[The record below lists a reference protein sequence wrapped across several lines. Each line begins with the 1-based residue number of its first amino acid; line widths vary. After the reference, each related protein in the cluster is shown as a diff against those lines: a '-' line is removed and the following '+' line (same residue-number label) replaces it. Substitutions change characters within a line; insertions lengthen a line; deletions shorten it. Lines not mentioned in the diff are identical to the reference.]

1 MSYFMPDDESE
12 QIIDKIPEENYD
24 DIFFEDLNNFL
35 YDIPNDI
42 NKLQSIP
49 EFKSKNVL
57 FNLPDKIIYA
67 TTDQKS
73 IVKKIII
80 NSQKEVEKVIE
91 TLTNEI
97 INYDYISKKCP
108 RFFCKFEGY
117 LYDAANQHIYIKME
131 FCGMDLFETYNKH
144 TFTLLET
151 KQHIGQI
158 LDIVKC
164 LHDNN
169 YVHMDIKPEN
179 FVYNGTAIQAIDA
192 GSLIKIYNENTNDN
206 TNEPF
211 VYVYGTVGYIS
222 PNLNEKTIENNANL
236 KNADIYSLLIT
247 CVFLLTPYST
257 FDKFLKGKL
266 NEHEMADLNQKVRYI
281 FGETIDTSTDK
292 KHTTILRIFRMKPS
306 IDKLIAMCHS
316 GQTAGNVKR
325 QGNMK
330 RQKKTKKM
338 RTHRKQKSRKA
349 IFT

>member
-1 MSYFMPDDESE
+1 MSYFMPDDESD
-12 QIIDKIPEENYD
+12 QIMDKIPDENYD
-24 DIFFEDLNNFL
+24 DIFFEELNNFL

-42 NKLQSIP
+42 NKLKSIP
-49 EFKSKNVL
+49 EFKRENLL

-117 LYDAANQHIYIKME
+117 LYDDETQNIYIKME
-131 FCGMDLFETYNKH
+131 NCGIDLFETYNKH
-144 TFTLLET
+144 TFTLSET

-179 FVYNGTAIQAIDA
+179 FVYNGTSIKAIDA
-192 GSLIKIYNENTNDN
+192 GSLIKIYNEYTNDN

-211 VYVYGTVGYIS
+211 VYVYGTIGYIS
-222 PNLNEKTIENNANL
+222 PDLNEKTIENNTNL
-236 KNADIYSLLIT
+236 KNADIL
-247 CVFLLTPYST
+247 
-257 FDKFLKGKL
+257 
-266 NEHEMADLNQKVRYI
+266 
-281 FGETIDTSTDK
+281 
-292 KHTTILRIFRMKPS
+292 FREWYCGPRLP
-306 IDKLIAMCHS
+306 I
-316 GQTAGNVKR
+316 
-325 QGNMK
+325 
-330 RQKKTKKM
+330 KM
-338 RTHRKQKSRKA
+338 
-349 IFT
+349 